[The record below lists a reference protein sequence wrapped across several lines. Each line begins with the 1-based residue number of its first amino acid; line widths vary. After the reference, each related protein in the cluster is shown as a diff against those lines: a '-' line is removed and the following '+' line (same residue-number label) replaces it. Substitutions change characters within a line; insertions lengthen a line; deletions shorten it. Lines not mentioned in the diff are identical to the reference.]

1 MNLRRLSIVVLIFA
15 GTMLAFLYYVNYQAR
30 TRQLEQQSA
39 AQTTPDEA
47 AQSKVPEAAKPAE
60 ETQPATAKPETPAAP
75 EIPDEPAKPAVPA
88 GPRVYTDGVAS
99 EQMVKIGSLRSK
111 DEFLLALE
119 VSNRASGVYTA
130 KLTEH
135 FATVADKKRHEE
147 DADTYLQARLDD
159 PEKYKG
165 NYSVLNPVGLEGKT
179 KHLPFETESVTIRIE
194 GEIDPIKASIR
205 NLYWRRHESP
215 VDATGKSQSASFA
228 LTILRGMDIADAEK
242 NPLIRL
248 IKTYTVS
255 KQDYSIVMSLKVEN
269 LTGKPIS
276 VSFDQAGPTGLPKED
291 IRQDMRMGAYASLHE
306 NGTIKNRHKP
316 ASNVDELVLDSRR
329 EHKIGSSDGLG
340 PVLWVGHSN
349 KFFGSMMYLRPA
361 DDGRLEAPLW
371 KAEFYLSRASESA
384 TSRTYLTGVRP
395 QLKLTAGQDKT
406 ISFDIFVGPKKR
418 SLFSNEDAE
427 YFKPLYD
434 KLSYIGTIDFSSCT
448 FDWLT
453 LMMMGL
459 LDIFSKVALG
469 NYGVAIIMLVLL
481 VRLLLHPLTKK
492 SQVSMMSMQKLG
504 PQMQKLKEK
513 YADDKAALNKEM
525 MSLYKTAG
533 ASPLLGC
540 LPMLLQM
547 PIWIALF
554 TGLRATVELR
564 HAAFLPVWIT
574 DLAAPDKLITWTTPL
589 PVIGEYIGN
598 SFNLLPILL
607 TIAMFLQMKFGPQA
621 QQMAATANDQAAQQQ
636 KMMKY
641 MMPGMMLVFFYKAP
655 SGLTLY
661 IMASTFAG
669 LLDQYFV
676 RKHIREKEAAASAE
690 QATIVVPGKA
700 GRSNRPKKPKGP
712 FYTKGG

>member
-1 MNLRRLSIVVLIFA
+1 MLIFA
-15 GTMLAFLYYVNYQAR
+15 GTMLAFWFYTDYQAK
-30 TRQLEQQSA
+30 TRQFDQQPP
-39 AQTTPDEA
+39 AQTTPESATPQAEA
-47 AQSKVPEAAKPAE
+47 EAQPAPARASEAE
-60 ETQPATAKPETPAAP
+60 QPATAKPAG
-75 EIPDEPAKPAVPA
+75 PAKKDPTRSPT
-88 GPRVYTDGVAS
+88 RKAS
-99 EQMVKIGSLRSK
+99 LLSTTTLKPPVTIGSLKSG
-111 DEFLLALE
+111 DGFLLALE
-119 VSNRASGVYTA
+119 TSNRGAGVYTA

-135 FATVADKKRHEE
+135 FATVADKKRH
-147 DADTYLQARLDD
+147 DLDPNTYLQARLDE
-159 PEKYKG
+159 PKKYQG
-165 NYSVLNPVGLEGKT
+165 HYSVLNPVGQGET
-179 KHLPFETESVTIRIE
+179 MRLPLATGTILIYTPGQADPVKAYLGGTPWHPVAVEPDPSGDTESVSYSQTLQE
-194 GEIDPIKASIR
+194 ATTK
-205 NLYWRRHESP
+205 NL
-215 VDATGKSQSASFA
+215 
-228 LTILRGMDIADAEK
+228 
-242 NPLIRL
+242 LIRL
-248 IKTYTVS
+248 VKTYTVS
-255 KQDYSIVMSLKVEN
+255 KQDYSIVMSLNVEN

-276 VSFDQAGPTGLPKED
+276 VSFDQAGPTGLPRED
-291 IRQDMRMGAYASLHE
+291 VRQDMRMAAYASLHE
-306 NGTIKNRHKP
+306 NGTIKNRNKP
-316 ASNVDELVLDSRR
+316 ASKLDELVLDSRR
-329 EHKIGSSDGLG
+329 EHKIGSSDGAG
-340 PVLWVGHSN
+340 PVLWIGHTN

-361 DDGRLEAPLW
+361 DEGRIEAPLW
-371 KAEFYLSRASESA
+371 KAGFYLSKASESA
-384 TSRTYLTGVRP
+384 TSQTYLTGVRP
-395 QLKLTAGQDKT
+395 QLKLKAGQDKT
-406 ISFDIFVGPKKR
+406 VSFDIFVGPKKR
-418 SLFSNEDAE
+418 SLFSKETAE
-427 YFKPLYD
+427 HFKPLYRQ
-434 KLSYIGTIDFSSCT
+434 LSYIGTIDFSSCT

-453 LMMMGL
+453 LWMMGL
-459 LDIFSKVALG
+459 LDLFSKVAMG

-676 RKHIREKEAAASAE
+676 RKHIREKEAAESAE
-690 QATIVVPGKA
+690 QATVIVPGKA
-700 GRSNRPKKPKGP
+700 GRTNRPKKPKGP